1 MKKENKGILILLI
14 LLLIIFSVVYI
25 FRKEIAVSLPKLV
38 KKVDLTKD
46 SIFRKYKAKKIKINN
61 KDAVLFEDII
71 AAAADSEPRYY
82 RVNVA
87 VVVFDKNGERKILK
101 NVDVA
106 AAVIANTFSQFKT
119 SDVNSAQGKNFLKS
133 TIAKNL
139 NLKFGENIVEEI
151 YFENFVYN

>member
-1 MKKENKGILILLI
+1 MEKEKKGILILLI
-14 LLLIIFSVVYI
+14 VLLIIFSVVYI

-38 KKVDLTKD
+38 KKVDITKD

-61 KDAVLFEDII
+61 KDAVLFENII
-71 AAAADSEPRYY
+71 AAAADNEPRYY
-82 RVNVA
+82 KVNV
-87 VVVFDKNGERKILK
+87 VVVVIDKNGKRKILK

-133 TIAKNL
+133 MSAKNL